1 MKKIAVFA
9 GSFDPITLG
18 HVNVLERA
26 APLFDEVILAIGT
39 NTTKHYMFSLEDR
52 LQWAQQALH
61 HISNAQVQ
69 SFDGLTIDF
78 CRNIGARYLLRGIR
92 NGGDFEYER
101 SIAHMNKSLHQEIET
116 ILMFTDPQFA
126 FIHSTIVREII
137 RNKGDVSS
145 FLPKGLD
152 VYSLGA

>member
-1 MKKIAVFA
+1 MAFFLSDRSRR
-9 GSFDPITLG
+9 GG
-18 HVNVLERA
+18 HGYGCDK
-26 APLFDEVILAIGT
+26 P
-39 NTTKHYMFSLEDR
+39 
-52 LQWAQQALH
+52 
-61 HISNAQVQ
+61 
-69 SFDGLTIDF
+69 
-78 CRNIGARYLLRGIR
+78 
-92 NGGDFEYER
+92 GDFEYER
-101 SIAHMNKSLHQEIET
+101 SIAHMNKSLYQEIET